1 MKLRTGKQIGYEF
14 SGGADYI
21 LFSVNEWRA
30 FSKKEKQGLFIE
42 VIDTYGC
49 KLYMTATEYFPYP
62 NTRFFRVNERTL
74 AEVSEMYFR
83 KGIEKEDFPFKL
95 DLKFER
101 DLKWFKG
108 ID

>member
-14 SGGADYI
+14 SRGADYI
-21 LFSVNEWRA
+21 LFSVNDLRA
-30 FSKKEKQGLFIE
+30 LFME

-62 NTRFFRVNERTL
+62 NTRFYRINERTL
-74 AEVSEMYFR
+74 AAEVSEMYFR
-83 KGIEKEDFPFKL
+83 KGIEKEEFPFKL

-101 DLKWFKG
+101 DYKDDPKS
-108 ID
+108 

>member
-1 MKLRTGKQIGYEF
+1 MKLRTGKQIGHEF
-14 SGGADYI
+14 SRGADYI
-21 LFSVNEWRA
+21 LFSVNDWRA
-30 FSKKEKQGLFIE
+30 LSKKEKQDLFME

-62 NTRFFRVNERTL
+62 NSRFYRINERTL

-83 KGIEKEDFPFKL
+83 KGIEKEEFPFKL

-101 DLKWFKG
+101 DYKYDKNL
-108 ID
+108 D